1 MSKLAFIATRDG
13 ISAVIDGETLT
24 ITSDNPSYKQ
34 VLDAIKSRQEPAQIA
49 ELFRTANA
57 VRSYMASGTDTVAT
71 GKVEV
76 INGEVRYQGETLHNI
91 VVDRI
96 LQFMTDGL
104 PADPLLRFLENLL
117 QNPSRRSVEELYKF
131 LENGSMP
138 ITEEGNIIAY
148 KGVNED
154 YTDCHTGKFDNHPGK
169 ENSMQRRDVDDDF
182 RRDCSNGFHVGS
194 VRYATGFGQ
203 RTVLVEV
210 NPADVVSVPE
220 NDCEK
225 MRCCRYKVIADY
237 AGAIKRPLASVS
249 APYDDRSE
257 VDKALEDDDYL
268 GGW

>member
-24 ITSDNPSYKQ
+24 ITSDNPTYSQ
-34 VLDAIKSRQEPAQIA
+34 VLDAIKARETPARIA

-57 VRSYMASGTDTVAT
+57 VRSYMATGTDTAAT

-104 PADPLLRFLENLL
+104 PADPLLRFLEKLL
-117 QNPSRRSVEELYKF
+117 QNPSRRSIQELYKF

-138 ITEEGNIIAY
+138 ITEDGNFIAY
-148 KGVNED
+148 KGVND
-154 YTDCHTGKFDNHPGK
+154 NYTDVHTGTFDNHPGK
-169 ENSMQRRDVDDDF
+169 EHSMQRRDVDDDF

-194 VRYATGFGQ
+194 VRYATGWGN
-203 RTVLVEV
+203 RTVLVEI

-220 NDCEK
+220 ADCEK

-237 AGAIKRPLASVS
+237 AGAIKRPMASVGS
-249 APYDDRSE
+249 PYADEREEREDR
-257 VDKALEDDDYL
+257 EDFDPYSD
-268 GGW
+268 